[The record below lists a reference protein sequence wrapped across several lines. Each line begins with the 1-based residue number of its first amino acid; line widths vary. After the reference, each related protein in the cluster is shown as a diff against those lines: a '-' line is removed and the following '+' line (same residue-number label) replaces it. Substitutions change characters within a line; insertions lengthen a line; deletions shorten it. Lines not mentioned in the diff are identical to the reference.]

1 MDLTTLGAADLLLA
15 RDFLIALF
23 IGTLIGVERE
33 FSGAREEPQ
42 FGGLRTFM
50 LCALFGALAGALTE
64 DGRLPLLPVAG
75 LLGLV
80 ALLVV
85 TTWIEGRSL
94 RRVPGITSEVAAAVT
109 YLLGAAVTLGHPGVA
124 VMLAIATSAVL
135 AFKEP
140 LHSAV
145 RALGREDI
153 VAGLKLLAAT
163 FIVLPLVP
171 DRALDP
177 WGALNP
183 FKLWLLVLLIAG
195 LSLVGYVAVR
205 LLGARRG
212 YLLTGLAGGLVS
224 STAVTLSFARRA
236 REQAGIEDALMSGI
250 VLAWGIMFVRVAVEV
265 AVLNLPLL
273 GVLALP
279 LAAMT
284 LACAAL
290 LALHHRAA
298 ARAARVGG
306 VPDMVLRNP
315 FRLTAAIRFGALF
328 VAILLAV
335 KLAEAYLPPHAL
347 FAVAALAGATDVD
360 AITLSLA
367 DLARGDV
374 AQGTAALGILAA
386 AWANTAVKLAMVLA
400 LGGPALRTR
409 ALRAAGVIV
418 LAGAAAFAAA

>member
-1 MDLTTLGAADLLLA
+1 
-15 RDFLIALF
+15 
-23 IGTLIGVERE
+23 
-33 FSGAREEPQ
+33 
-42 FGGLRTFM
+42 
-50 LCALFGALAGALTE
+50 
-64 DGRLPLLPVAG
+64 
-75 LLGLV
+75 
-80 ALLVV
+80 
-85 TTWIEGRSL
+85 
-94 RRVPGITSEVAAAVT
+94 
-109 YLLGAAVTLGHPGVA
+109 
-124 VMLAIATSAVL
+124 
-135 AFKEP
+135 
-140 LHSAV
+140 
-145 RALGREDI
+145 
-153 VAGLKLLAAT
+153 
-163 FIVLPLVP
+163 
-171 DRALDP
+171 
-177 WGALNP
+177 
-183 FKLWLLVLLIAG
+183 
-195 LSLVGYVAVR
+195 
-205 LLGARRG
+205 
-212 YLLTGLAGGLVS
+212 
-224 STAVTLSFARRA
+224 
-236 REQAGIEDALMSGI
+236 
-250 VLAWGIMFVRVAVEV
+250 
-265 AVLNLPLL
+265 
-273 GVLALP
+273 
-279 LAAMT
+279 MT

-298 ARAARVGG
+298 AHAARVGG